1 MKLRKRRIL
10 LLRERRTG
18 MNAAGAA
25 GSRSRISGVALG
37 IHALVVAFAVVGC
50 RASGG
55 APGNPIGIM
64 AQWFSVL
71 DGDDIRDSC
80 RPGSGDRYRLIYNGR
95 FQEQIR
101 VYDVT
106 AYGPQEAILA
116 ARAVRPGLN
125 FSSPQGFDPGWQT
138 SRTPLAPAEFAEFR
152 QRLEDSGFY
161 DPTPVGLE
169 LFSTDFY
176 WVGISCENG
185 KFHYMA
191 YARPSPRFEALTFPK
206 FLFDHDET
214 GLAVN
219 PPRNIPASERLRAQ
233 SGGIGRAYD
242 DTSPRFRFVVD
253 KTGIKGNYGLL

>member
-1 MKLRKRRIL
+1 MKLRKRRLL
-10 LLRERRTG
+10 LLREHPRG
-18 MNAAGAA
+18 LNASGAA
-25 GSRSRISGVALG
+25 GSRTRLSGVALL
-37 IHALVVAFAVVGC
+37 IHALVVALALGGC
-50 RASGG
+50 RATGG

-80 RPGSGDRYRLIYNGR
+80 RAGSGDRYRLIYNGR

-106 AYGPQEAILA
+106 RYGQEEAILG

-138 SRTPLAPAEFAEFR
+138 SRTRLAPAEFAEFR
-152 QRLEDSGFY
+152 RRLEQSGFY

-169 LFSTDFY
+169 LFSSDFY

-185 KFHYMA
+185 NFHYMA
-191 YARPSPRFEALTFPK
+191 YARPSPRFDALTFPQ

-233 SGGIGRAYD
+233 GGGIGRAYD

-253 KTGIKGNYGLL
+253 KNGIKGNYGLL